1 MTDGDEIPSSERPAV
16 PAPPDLHAEYR
27 IDPEDPH
34 GGATLPIYAFSVE
47 GHPLV
52 EEYGGTR
59 LVRAEVG
66 AGPEMTYIGIR
77 LPEDPPLTGPF
88 TPALPGPVAV
98 FHSGHEEPILYY
110 DVHGRPVLLVKD
122 EGTCYLA
129 LAENL
134 SDVKRIEHRPSSP
147 MTDD

>member
-1 MTDGDEIPSSERPAV
+1 MD
-16 PAPPDLHAEYR
+16 PD
-27 IDPEDPH
+27 DPH
-34 GGATLPIYAFSVE
+34 GGVTLPIYAFSVD

-66 AGPEMTYIGIR
+66 AGPRMTYIGIR
-77 LPEDPPLTGPF
+77 LPQDPPLTGPF
-88 TPALPGPVAV
+88 TPALHKLVAV
-98 FHSGHEEPILYY
+98 FHDGHEEPILYY
-110 DVHGRPVLLVKD
+110 DVHGRPVLLIED

-129 LAENL
+129 LAEHNRDL
-134 SDVKRIEHRPSSP
+134 KRMEHRPSSP

>member
-1 MTDGDEIPSSERPAV
+1 MTDGNGIPSSERPAV

-27 IDPEDPH
+27 MDPEDPH
-34 GGATLPIYAFSVE
+34 GGVTLPIYAFSVE

-66 AGPEMTYIGIR
+66 AGPEMTYVGIR

-129 LAENL
+129 LAEDL
-134 SDVKRIEHRPSSP
+134 SDVKRIEYRPSSP